1 MDKNW
6 MKEKSYPLSA
16 FARKEWFSAPDKSS
30 FWLRAYKCF
39 YVGEDE
45 SKERFRSAIRLIEYR
60 LPVAITYVWTK
71 EFELD
76 RPRHSLSADK
86 DGWTRVEL
94 SLEKIKMPSSL
105 YVFLATPCSID
116 GAPSNFEKI
125 HNAYRTVIGIL
136 QAYVGYNLLREKV
149 FDREVLA
156 HDGSTPFTEASKIE
170 KLPQPGDG
178 PFSLDI
184 VWEGVAK
191 TIDALKATNEDKR
204 RCIELSLDY
213 LSRGLEQD
221 HGFVDHWTACE
232 ILCEGKRAPEMRRRL
247 QKHYSLR
254 ERGDVDRLFGFKTL
268 ERWRHELFHRG
279 IYPKFK
285 PEVGRYMQMMFLD
298 LLRHE
303 LNLGGP
309 GYMQIFLRSPGYDL
323 SELGIA
329 KADEVIKE

>member
-1 MDKNW
+1 MSKQPCVYILASNRN
-6 MKEKSYPLSA
+6 STL
-16 FARKEWFSAPDKSS
+16 
-30 FWLRAYKCF
+30 
-39 YVGEDE
+39 YVGVTSD
-45 SKERFRSAIRLIEYR
+45 L
-60 LPVAITYVWTK
+60 TK
-71 EFELD
+71 
-76 RPRHSLSADK
+76 R
-86 DGWTRVEL
+86 
-94 SLEKIKMPSSL
+94 
-105 YVFLATPCSID
+105 
-116 GAPSNFEKI
+116 
-125 HNAYRTVIGIL
+125 
-136 QAYVGYNLLREKV
+136 
-149 FDREVLA
+149 
-156 HDGSTPFTEASKIE
+156 
-170 KLPQPGDG
+170 
-178 PFSLDI
+178 
-184 VWEGVAK
+184 VWEHKNDLVHGFTKRYGVH
-191 TIDALKATNEDKR
+191 D
-204 RCIELSLDY
+204 
-213 LSRGLEQD
+213 
-221 HGFVDHWTACE
+221 FVDHWTACE